1 MTKRDKIG
9 LAVLI
14 TLFVVFCVTLAVVL
28 RDPAGDVRDPSESV
42 FVRQRIINIEK
53 SR

>member
-9 LAVLI
+9 LAVLV
-14 TLFVVFCVTLAVVL
+14 TLFVVFCITLAVVM
-28 RDPAGDVRDPSESV
+28 RDRPGNAGGPSESV